1 MVFDNPG
8 NKLPNKERYM
18 IKTFGKVVLH
28 SLMLLLIFSC
38 SRPAVQTMID
48 SRRVYFPYRYAVDL
62 HQRGDDL
69 FRVTLETGRL
79 APANNIFNFAAVGTF
94 ARMDFGRYVRSFRVF
109 DAAGGELPARQ
120 IATNQWLLEAPERIA
135 RIEYHIAETWD
146 SPPGGQPIMEMLGT
160 TIEEDFAF
168 ISGQGVF
175 GFIKGLENVPIKVH
189 LDCPPEWRVGTALL
203 RDQNGDIVAQN
214 FGALASAPILAGYLT
229 YSRERIVG
237 SEVAVYCYSKTDRIV
252 TASLMPLVKDV
263 LNATYRFIGEMP
275 IERYTMLFIFED
287 KNAGGVEYHNS
298 SAFVFQEGDFS
309 QIRPRVQDVVAHEFF
324 HLIIP
329 FSIRSD
335 VLDQMNF
342 FKPTPTAHLWFFE
355 GVTEWASDII
365 QLRAGL
371 KSIDHYIL
379 NDFRQKLFQ
388 EDIYGADIS
397 LREISLTSHRNQEEY
412 LNVYSRGALVA
423 ALLDILLLDRTDGR
437 RGLQDVIVDL
447 SKDYGKE
454 RPLPE
459 ERFFE
464 ILIDY
469 SGPEF
474 EDFIRRYIIGNEK
487 LPVKEMLE
495 KLGII
500 YEEERPGDERR
511 GDLGMFF
518 SAEPGGVTV
527 LWVDP
532 AVQQMG
538 LRPGDVVRRFNGAPV
553 TAENYGEVLYRGGGR
568 LPVGDTYA
576 IEILREG
583 RPLRLSAKTIPYKVR
598 HSFSLPPMLSPQQQR
613 VRQVWMSFR
622 R

>member
-1 MVFDNPG
+1 MNRRLYLYLF
-8 NKLPNKERYM
+8 
-18 IKTFGKVVLH
+18 
-28 SLMLLLIFSC
+28 MLLLTASC
-38 SRPAVQTMID
+38 TKPAVQTIVD
-48 SRRVYFPYRYAVDL
+48 SRRVYFPYRYTVDL
-62 HQRGDDL
+62 SRRNDDL
-69 FRVTLETGRL
+69 FRVTLEMERL

-94 ARMDFGRYVRSFRVF
+94 ARMDFGRYVRSFRAF
-109 DAAGGELPARQ
+109 DAAGGEVPSRQ

-135 RIEYHIAETWD
+135 RIEYQIAETWD

-175 GFIKGLENVPIKVH
+175 GFIKGLENVPIKIH
-189 LDCPPEWRVGTALL
+189 LDYPPEWRIGTALL

-237 SEVAVYCYSKTDRIV
+237 SEVAVYCYSKTDRVV
-252 TASLMPLVKDV
+252 TADLIPMVKDV
-263 LNATYRFIGEMP
+263 LNATDRFIGEMP

-298 SAFVFQEGDFS
+298 SAFVFQEGDFT
-309 QIRPRVQDVVAHEFF
+309 QIRPRVQDVVTHEFF

-335 VLDQMNF
+335 VLDKMNF
-342 FKPTPTAHLWFFE
+342 FRPNPTAHLWFFE

-371 KSIDHYIL
+371 KSIDQYIL

-423 ALLDILLLDRTDGR
+423 ALLDILLLDRTDVR

-487 LPVKEMLE
+487 LPVKEMLD

-518 SAEPGGVTV
+518 SAEPGGVAA

-532 AVQQMG
+532 AVQKMG
-538 LRPGDVVRRFNGAPV
+538 LHTGDIVQRFNGTAV
-553 TAENYGEVLYRGGGR
+553 TAENYGEVLYRGGSR

-583 RPLRLSAKTIPYKVR
+583 RPLRLSARTIPYKVR

-613 VRQVWMSFR
+613 VRQVWMTFR
-622 R
+622 P

>member
-1 MVFDNPG
+1 MCI
-8 NKLPNKERYM
+8 R
-18 IKTFGKVVLH
+18 IVLH
-28 SLMLLLIFSC
+28 FLTLFLIFSC
-38 SRPAVQTMID
+38 SNPAVQTIVD
-48 SRRVYFPYRYAVDL
+48 SRRVYFPYHYTVDL
-62 HQRGDDL
+62 SQRSDDL
-69 FRVTLETGRL
+69 FRVTLETERL
-79 APANNIFNFAAVGTF
+79 SPANNIFNFAAVGTF
-94 ARMDFGRYVRSFRVF
+94 ARMDFGRYVRSFRAF
-109 DAAGGELPARQ
+109 DAAGGEVPTRQ

-135 RIEYHIAETWD
+135 RIECQIAETWD

-189 LDCPPEWRVGTALL
+189 LDYPPEWRVGTALL

-214 FGALASAPILAGYLT
+214 FGALASAPILAGFLT
-229 YSRERIVG
+229 YSQERIVG
-237 SEVAVYCYSKTDRIV
+237 SEVSVYCYSKTDRVV
-252 TASLMPLVKDV
+252 TASLMPMVKDV

-275 IERYTMLFIFED
+275 IDRYTMLFIFED

-298 SAFVFQEGDFS
+298 SAFVFQEGDFA
-309 QIRPRVQDVVAHEFF
+309 QFRPRVQDVVTHEFF

-335 VLDQMNF
+335 ILDKVNF

-371 KSIDHYIL
+371 KSIDQYIL
-379 NDFRQKLFQ
+379 TDFRQKLFQ

-474 EDFIRRYIIGNEK
+474 ENFIRRYIIGNEK
-487 LPVKEMLE
+487 LPVKEMLD

-538 LRPGDVVRRFNGAPV
+538 LRPGDVVQRFNGTPV
-553 TAENYGEVLYRGGGR
+553 TAANYSEVLYRGGSR
-568 LPVGDTYA
+568 LPVGDTYR

-583 RPLRLSAKTIPYKVR
+583 RPLRLSAQTIPYKVR

-613 VRQVWMSFR
+613 VRQVWMNFR